1 MSSVGS
7 TFRPT
12 GSSHFLAVGTTSS
25 AVQVTNVTQASEFMI
40 TNISNSDYV
49 YITIGFGSA
58 PTAVI
63 PTSGNPQLGFPLLH
77 GDTIIV
83 SATANSYVAGIC
95 PSGTHNIIITPGEA
109 IR

>member
-7 TFRPT
+7 AFRPT
-12 GSSHFLAVGTTSS
+12 GSSYLLTVTSTS
-25 AVQVTNVTQASEFMI
+25 TAVQVTNVTQASEFMI

-63 PTSGNPQLGFPLLH
+63 PTSGNPQLGFPVLH
-77 GDTIIV
+77 GDTVII
-83 SATANSYVAGIC
+83 SATANSYVAAIC
-95 PSGTHNIIITPGEA
+95 PTGSHDIIITPGEA